1 MDEHAL
7 KRALAHAHE
16 PPPFEAIASTRGARR
31 LRRVRAGLAV
41 LALTAA
47 AAAPF
52 MMGEQE
58 RSAEFA
64 LAAPPTTDWLLE
76 TPDPDWIANLNHQS
90 EEETSDVR

>member
-7 KRALAHAHE
+7 KRALARTHE
-16 PPPFEAIASTRGARR
+16 PPAFDTIVSARGARR
-31 LRRVRAGLAV
+31 LRRVRAGLAA

-52 MMGEQE
+52 MMGAPE
-58 RSAEFA
+58 RGAEIV
-64 LAAPPTTDWLLE
+64 LTSPPTTDWLLE
-76 TPDPDWIANLNHQS
+76 TPDPDWIADLDRHI